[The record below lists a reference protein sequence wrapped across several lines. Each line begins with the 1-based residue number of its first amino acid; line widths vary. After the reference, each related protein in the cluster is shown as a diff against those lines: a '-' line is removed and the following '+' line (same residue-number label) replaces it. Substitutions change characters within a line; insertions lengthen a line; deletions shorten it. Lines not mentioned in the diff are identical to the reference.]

1 MQGKDAAESR
11 GHVECPVLRPPSHLS
26 HVLSGRVSSTNTFLQ
41 SGSAGYRAAVFGSWE
56 EAKGWVEVATCSVTT
71 TA

>member
-26 HVLSGRVSSTNTFLQ
+26 HVLSGRVSSTNTFLTLRLQ

-56 EAKGWVEVATCSVTT
+56 EA
-71 TA
+71 